1 MITNKNEAKAMTNY
15 YSNYISYKKN
25 YNWNRS
31 TCIGENNKYLKSIAD
46 TAMTECNEI
55 IIFMDNVSTKKT
67 NTKARNVTS
76 TASLSCHSVKG
87 RDCYI
92 LHTVL
97 LAIILPLINIIAC
110 CHYAKLKGT
119 L

>member
-1 MITNKNEAKAMTNY
+1 MITNNNEAKAMTNY
-15 YSNYISYKKN
+15 YSNYISYKKD
-25 YNWNRS
+25 YNN
-31 TCIGENNKYLKSIAD
+31 NNKYLKRIAD
-46 TAMTECNEI
+46 TAVTECNEI

-87 RDCYI
+87 RGYI

-97 LAIILPLINIIAC
+97 LAIILLLIIIIAC
-110 CHYAKLKGT
+110 CHYAKLKGI